1 MEFQD
6 VIRRRRMVRQYDT
19 DRPVPRDVVD
29 RILQNGLRAPS
40 AGFSQGW
47 AFLVLDDPADVARFR
62 DAVRPAEDPDGWFA
76 ARVEAPLLI
85 VPHSNKD
92 TYLDRYALPALM
104 LLDLKRP
111 RKSGLEVLHW
121 VRQQDG
127 LKRLPVV
134 VLTSSRETADVNRAY
149 DLGAN
154 SYLVKPVAFESLLEM
169 VKALNLYWMILSE
182 RPEVGNHEQVL

>member
-1 MEFQD
+1 
-6 VIRRRRMVRQYDT
+6 VAYLSGKPPYA
-19 DRPVPRDVVD
+19 DR
-29 RILQNGLRAPS
+29 N
-40 AGFSQGW
+40 
-47 AFLVLDDPADVARFR
+47 
-62 DAVRPAEDPDGWFA
+62 
-76 ARVEAPLLI
+76 
-85 VPHSNKD
+85 
-92 TYLDRYALPALM
+92 RYTLPALM
-104 LLDLKRP
+104 LLDLKLP
-111 RKSGLEVLHW
+111 RKSGLEVLQW

-169 VKALNLYWMILSE
+169 VKALNLYWMTLSE